1 MLNQA
6 DVPRGTTV
14 LGTAIGGD
22 TRDQAVH
29 TLDGTLGRLATQ
41 PLQLSLDGRQFT
53 LSPEV
58 AGLSMDTGATVAQ
71 VTHHSY
77 DPSTVLH
84 SLLGSGNAVAP
95 VVEIDGDKLRAALS
109 RLAAS
114 GSAREGSVRF
124 SASGKP
130 LVTLPKAGSGLNL
143 DAAVALVEQ
152 AYRNRA
158 AGAKEGTINLPVT
171 AVRPKST
178 AASTNQAAQTLG
190 KWAMQSKLFHVKA
203 GSTTV
208 DFGPR
213 TFSMA
218 LTLRP
223 DGSGAFVPVFDLAA
237 LKQAYGSKFAGA
249 QVNGKEVTAQQVADA
264 LTTLLSKPNGPTS
277 ITLN

>member
-1 MLNQA
+1 M
-6 DVPRGTTV
+6 
-14 LGTAIGGD
+14 
-22 TRDQAVH
+22 
-29 TLDGTLGRLATQ
+29 
-41 PLQLSLDGRQFT
+41 
-53 LSPEV
+53 
-58 AGLSMDTGATVAQ
+58 
-71 VTHHSY
+71 
-77 DPSTVLH
+77 
-84 SLLGSGNAVAP
+84 
-95 VVEIDGDKLRAALS
+95 
-109 RLAAS
+109 
-114 GSAREGSVRF
+114 
-124 SASGKP
+124 
-130 LVTLPKAGSGLNL
+130 TLPKAGSGLNL